1 MSTSQT
7 STQNGAVKGDKAAR
21 RQRFEDVFPVIA
33 KELSDHLKGEGMPKD
48 AVEWYE
54 RVRRARRAWGTL
66 ADGRTW
72 TTTPRAVRCLSLR
85 GVSLTCRQAQPRN
98 VRR

>member
-7 STQNGAVKGDKAAR
+7 SAQNGAVKGDKAAR

-54 RVRRARRAWGTL
+54 RVRWACGPRRA
-66 ADGRTW
+66 
-72 TTTPRAVRCLSLR
+72 C
-85 GVSLTCRQAQPRN
+85 
-98 VRR
+98 

>member
-54 RVRRARRAWGTL
+54 RVRRGVVRGGL
-66 ADGRTW
+66 LLMVELGLQHPGRC
-72 TTTPRAVRCLSLR
+72 AVCHY
-85 GVSLTCRQAQPRN
+85 VECR
-98 VRR
+98 